1 MKIGLYGGT
10 FNPIHRGHIHILNAF
25 TEILELG
32 RILVMPTA
40 EPPHKR
46 ARTLAPGAD
55 RLRMCQIAAE
65 QVTGAE
71 VLVSDLELRRGGR
84 SYSSDTL
91 RELQA
96 RYPGDTLH
104 FLMGEDMFLTVQN
117 WHEAET
123 VMKLTVLCASPRSAD
138 GLLRLREHGKYLE
151 TRFGASVRIAD
162 IPYMP
167 VSSTEIR
174 EKIGRGE
181 DAAGLLPPGVADY
194 IKKRRLYQAGEETGC

>member
-1 MKIGLYGGT
+1 MRIGLYGGT

-25 TEILELG
+25 IDLLG
-32 RILVMPTA
+32 LHQIIVMPAA
-40 EPPHKR
+40 EPPHKL
-46 ARTLAPGAD
+46 AKGLAPGED
-55 RLRMCQIAAE
+55 RLQMCRIAAK
-65 QVTGAE
+65 QVKGAD

-91 RELQA
+91 QELQK
-96 RYPGDTLH
+96 RYPGDILH

-123 VMKLTVLCASPRSAD
+123 VMELAVLCASPRSTD
-138 GLLRLREHGKYLE
+138 GLQRLRSHGEELE
-151 TRFGASVRIAD
+151 KRFGARTRIAD
-162 IPYMP
+162 IPYLP

-181 DAAGLLPPGVADY
+181 DAGELLPPGVLAY
-194 IKKRRLYQAGEETGC
+194 IKKRQLYQADKETGC

>member
-25 TEILELG
+25 IDVLG
-32 RILVMPTA
+32 LGKIIVMPAA

-46 ARTLAPGAD
+46 VQTLAGGDD
-55 RLRMCQIAAE
+55 RLRMCEIAAR
-65 QVTGAE
+65 QVRGAD
-71 VLVSDLELRRGGR
+71 VLVSNLELCRGGL

-91 RELQA
+91 RELHAQ
-96 RYPGDTLH
+96 YPGDTLH

-123 VMKLTVLCASPRSAD
+123 VMKLAVLCASPRSTD
-138 GLLRLREHGKYLE
+138 GLHRLREHATELE
-151 TRFGASVRIAD
+151 KRYGAQTRIAD

-174 EKIGRGE
+174 DKISQGG
-181 DAAGLLPPGVADY
+181 DAAELLPPGVLDY
-194 IKKRRLYQAGEETGC
+194 IKKRKLYAAGKETEC